1 MAQEQINKTVQMAVI
16 GGSWG
21 SLKILLLI
29 LEKLRPDF
37 SFAILIVLHRNSD
50 YKSQL
55 ADLIFSKS
63 LKKIIDIEE
72 KEPVQPGC
80 IYLAPAGYHVLIEKD
95 KTFSLDYSEKIN
107 FSRPSIDVAFT
118 SAAMVYQKKLLCIL
132 LSGANS
138 DGAEGMSVVEKNGG
152 INIVQ
157 DPAESEMAYMPLQ
170 AIQKNNISLIFKAEQ
185 IADYLNNL

>member
-1 MAQEQINKTVQMAVI
+1 MAQEQINENVQMAVI

-29 LEKLRPDF
+29 LEKLRADF
-37 SFAILIVLHRNSD
+37 NFAILIVFHRNSD

-55 ADLIFSKS
+55 AELIFSKS
-63 LKKIIDIEE
+63 QKKIIEIEE
-72 KEPVQPGC
+72 KETIKPGC

-118 SAAMVYQKKLLCIL
+118 SAAIVYQKNLLCIL

-138 DGAEGMSVVEKNGG
+138 DGAEGMNFAEKYGA

-157 DPAESEMAYMPLQ
+157 NPQECEMPYMPLQ
-170 AIQKNNISLIFKAEQ
+170 AIQKNKIDLILKATE
-185 IADYLNNL
+185 IADYLNKL